1 MLSAPMANKTERQSA
16 ILELIGARRIAS
28 QRELQ
33 KLLLQRGWDVTQAT
47 LSRDLHELRVARVPT
62 QEGMRYESPAAGDVA
77 SRAVL
82 DALLPQLF
90 LRIDGVAESIVLRT
104 LPGGAQAIAEAL
116 DVEEW
121 PDVVGTIAGDNTI
134 LILCRS
140 SQARERVTRRLKS
153 LAGV

>member
-1 MLSAPMANKTERQSA
+1 MANKQERQAA
-16 ILELIGARRIAS
+16 ILEAIGSRPVGS

-47 LSRDLHELRVARVPT
+47 LSRDLHELRVARVPGT
-62 QEGMRYESPAAGDVA
+62 EGLRYEAPSLGSNNA
-77 SRAVL
+77 RLVL
-82 DALLPQLF
+82 EGILPQLF
-90 LRIDGVAESIVLRT
+90 LKIDGVAESIVLRT
-104 LPGGAQAIAEAL
+104 RPGGAQAVAEAL

-140 SQARERVTRRLKS
+140 SQARERVTRRLRG
-153 LAGV
+153 LAQAE

>member
-1 MLSAPMANKTERQSA
+1 MANKIERQAA

-47 LSRDLHELRVARVPT
+47 LSRDLHELRVARVPSS
-62 QEGMRYESPAAGDVA
+62 EGVHYEAPAAGEAA

-90 LRIDGVAESIVLRT
+90 LKIDGVAESIVLRT

-153 LAGV
+153 LAGVQ

>member
-1 MLSAPMANKTERQSA
+1 MANKSERQAA
-16 ILELIGARRIAS
+16 ILELIGTRRIAS

-62 QEGMRYESPAAGDVA
+62 PEGVHYQAPVGGDG

-90 LRIDGVAESIVLRT
+90 LKIDGVAESIVLRT

-121 PDVVGTIAGDNTI
+121 AEVVGTIAGDNTI

-153 LAGV
+153 LAGVG